1 MSMVGVDASM
11 RNPINSTFDDFYYR
25 TPTHLILNDD
35 QLDLSVIKCIEK
47 YKVKKVILFDSN
59 RENLSDIYV
68 KLDSINYIGIDERHF
83 FSCEPNEKYR
93 SDLVYN
99 GDNNFY
105 SESGKFFGCGNVNDP
120 KYCGLLSDDSKRMVY
135 ASTDKIYV
143 DDLKEY
149 CIAKVCNTR
158 VEPILSSKIPE
169 NYRCVTYVEMVG
181 ELCKKLV

>member
-1 MSMVGVDASM
+1 
-11 RNPINSTFDDFYYR
+11 
-25 TPTHLILNDD
+25 
-35 QLDLSVIKCIEK
+35 
-47 YKVKKVILFDSN
+47 
-59 RENLSDIYV
+59 
-68 KLDSINYIGIDERHF
+68 
-83 FSCEPNEKYR
+83 
-93 SDLVYN
+93 
-99 GDNNFY
+99 
-105 SESGKFFGCGNVNDP
+105 
-120 KYCGLLSDDSKRMVY
+120 MVY